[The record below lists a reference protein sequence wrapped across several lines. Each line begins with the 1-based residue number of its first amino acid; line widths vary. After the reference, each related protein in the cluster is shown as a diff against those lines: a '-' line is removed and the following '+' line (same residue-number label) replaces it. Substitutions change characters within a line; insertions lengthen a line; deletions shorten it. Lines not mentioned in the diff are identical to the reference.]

1 VIVHITGTR
10 RWPREL
16 LRSSVISRLTRMF
29 GGCKQGSRRASTQVP
44 TSSSEG
50 AFVGDRRVRRDV
62 KEAERAATL
71 HADQGIERALEA
83 AGGVGVALSAA
94 AVAAGLDAGMD

>member
-1 VIVHITGTR
+1 M
-10 RWPREL
+10 L
-16 LRSSVISRLTRMF
+16 
-29 GGCKQGSRRASTQVP
+29 GGCKQGSRGASTQVP
-44 TSSSEG
+44 TISSEG
-50 AFVGDRRVRRDV
+50 TLVGDRRVRGDG

-94 AVAAGLDAGMD
+94 AVAAGLDAEVD